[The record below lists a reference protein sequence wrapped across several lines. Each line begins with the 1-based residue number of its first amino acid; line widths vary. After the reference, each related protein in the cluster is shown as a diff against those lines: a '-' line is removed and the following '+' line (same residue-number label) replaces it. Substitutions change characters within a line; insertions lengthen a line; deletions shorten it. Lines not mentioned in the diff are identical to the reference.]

1 MKPES
6 SFGSARARRAAKA
19 EQDTHTAHALWVVR
33 LQELVASKGCPPR
46 AAFALLAVEVRQQ
59 VAAHPPQTRLQIT
72 LAWSA
77 FERAVQ
83 KHAANS

>member
-19 EQDTHTAHALWVVR
+19 EQDTRTAHALWVVR
-33 LQELVASKGCPPR
+33 LQEIVAHRAVCPR
-46 AAFALLAVEVRQQ
+46 TAFALLAVEVQQQ
-59 VAAHPPQTRLQIT
+59 VALHTPQTRLQIR

-77 FERAVQ
+77 FERAV
-83 KHAANS
+83 HTASR